1 MLELNKQKRG
11 GRSTNFIFEKEQMK
25 MQLAKAREEGDI
37 EQQEKLELAIEE
49 LNVKIEDQNKQTRVE
64 TKKLM
69 ADINKKNE
77 FSNAIKLSQAAVR
90 HIKKVKE
97 GKDIS
102 DDDPFPRR
110 PTRVTTYWSMKTD
123 GENNS
128 KGATTTAA
136 KRAAANAA
144 AATGRRAQKRRKG

>member
-1 MLELNKQKRG
+1 
-11 GRSTNFIFEKEQMK
+11 
-25 MQLAKAREEGDI
+25 
-37 EQQEKLELAIEE
+37 
-49 LNVKIEDQNKQTRVE
+49 
-64 TKKLM
+64 M

-77 FSNAIKLSQAAVR
+77 FSNAIKLSQAAVK

-102 DDDPFPRR
+102 DDDPFSRR

-144 AATGRRAQKRRKG
+144 AATGKEEHKKEEKDEEDALANYKTMKEKTLRLFASHFEIAPTRAK

>member
-1 MLELNKQKRG
+1 
-11 GRSTNFIFEKEQMK
+11 

-49 LNVKIEDQNKQTRVE
+49 LNVKIEDKINKRGGNQ
-64 TKKLM
+64 KLM

-77 FSNAIKLSQAAVR
+77 FSNAIKLSQAAVK

-102 DDDPFPRR
+102 DDDPFSRR

-128 KGATTTAA
+128 KGPTTTAA

-144 AATGRRAQKRRKG
+144 AATGKEEHKKRRKG